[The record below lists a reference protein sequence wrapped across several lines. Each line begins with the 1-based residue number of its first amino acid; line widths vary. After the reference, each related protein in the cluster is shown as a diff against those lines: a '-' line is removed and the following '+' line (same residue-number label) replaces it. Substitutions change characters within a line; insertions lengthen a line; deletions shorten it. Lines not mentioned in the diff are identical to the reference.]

1 MNGRVRPKIALLRKR
16 RDRFEGEIQQKLQ
29 CAPSPNHRFNINN
42 SNLNSTMWDTIANF
56 KENLNKIA
64 LDVHYADEDDV
75 VFPPDVHTAAVSDR
89 RNSHSSA
96 HSKSLPMSPAASNGT
111 SDHPYSPEIEQYKA
125 EIKRLQAS
133 EAEIKALSV
142 NYAALLK
149 EKEDQIVRL
158 NKENGSLKQNFEATS
173 PASANGAYTVK
184 GSNDQSPNPL
194 HRFTTQMKNRYAT
207 NNGTTSTLESDAS
220 QSKMVS
226 KHSNLR
232 VKDKEQADMV
242 EGKSSP
248 TATAAVQHTHEIRKM
263 KLELEQERKK
273 LANIQLKFQEEEK
286 LNKSFQEEL
295 KLLKLERDKTTN
307 EVSKLHNELNEKIS
321 EIKRLQ
327 LELTRREDEE
337 AGDSVDSFKRLIE
350 TLEKEN
356 TTLKLEKDELEVA
369 LKSSRMASK
378 MSPDDSQ
385 IQIKVPSSNSD
396 EQLPDP
402 SKSFPGNEDLERSL
416 HKLSKELKETQNERN
431 KAVQELTRLKQH
443 LLEKESEESEKMDE
457 DIKIIE
463 ELRDSNNYLRA
474 QIAHLE
480 RTLKQATASQEK
492 LKMANDNE
500 ILKSREIIDD
510 LNKKLT
516 NCMSTIDA
524 KNTELVNLQT
534 ALGQYYAEIEAKEH
548 LEGDLARAKE
558 ETSKLS
564 QLLKDADCRAN
575 VLISEKEEILAK
587 LSQSE
592 KVQSEWRSRVSKLE
606 EDNSRLRRA
615 LEQSMTRLNRMS
627 VDSDF
632 LVDRRIV
639 IKLLITYFQRNHSKE
654 VLDLMVRMLGF
665 STEDKQRI
673 GVAQQG
679 PGKGVVRGV
688 LGFPGRLVGGILG
701 GSGSTESA
709 ANVGVDNQSFADL
722 WVDFLLKETEEREKK
737 ESEGRDKSIDES
749 HDKSF
754 DINSSPPHS
763 NQRFSTGAS
772 INSPTNQNI
781 SSHPRGYFQHSEQIG
796 SEFSTVPLTSS
807 DSKTT
812 SSRLPRY

>member
-1 MNGRVRPKIALLRKR
+1 MI
-16 RDRFEGEIQQKLQ
+16 
-29 CAPSPNHRFNINN
+29 
-42 SNLNSTMWDTIANF
+42 
-56 KENLNKIA
+56 
-64 LDVHYADEDDV
+64 
-75 VFPPDVHTAAVSDR
+75 
-89 RNSHSSA
+89 
-96 HSKSLPMSPAASNGT
+96 
-111 SDHPYSPEIEQYKA
+111 
-125 EIKRLQAS
+125 
-133 EAEIKALSV
+133 
-142 NYAALLK
+142 
-149 EKEDQIVRL
+149 
-158 NKENGSLKQNFEATS
+158 
-173 PASANGAYTVK
+173 
-184 GSNDQSPNPL
+184 
-194 HRFTTQMKNRYAT
+194 
-207 NNGTTSTLESDAS
+207 
-220 QSKMVS
+220 
-226 KHSNLR
+226 
-232 VKDKEQADMV
+232 

-248 TATAAVQHTHEIRKM
+248 PAAVQHTHDIRKM

-273 LANIQLKFQEEEK
+273 LVNIQLKLQEEEK

-295 KLLKLERDKTTN
+295 KLLKLERDKTKN

-321 EIKRLQ
+321 EIKCLQ

-350 TLEKEN
+350 TIEKEN
-356 TTLKLEKDELEVA
+356 TTLKLEKDELEAA
-369 LKSSRMASK
+369 LKSRRMASQ

-385 IQIKVPSSNSD
+385 IQNKVPSSNSD

-402 SKSFPGNEDLERSL
+402 SKSFPGKEDLERSL
-416 HKLSKELKETQNERN
+416 HKLSKELKETQKERD

-443 LLEKESEESEKMDE
+443 LLEKEFEESEKMDE
-457 DIKIIE
+457 DFKIIE

-474 QIAHLE
+474 QITHLE

-492 LKMANDNE
+492 LTMANDNE

-524 KNTELVNLQT
+524 KNTELLNLQT

-587 LSQSE
+587 LSRSE

-606 EDNSRLRRA
+606 EDNSRLRLA
-615 LEQSMTRLNRMS
+615 VEQSMTRLNRMS

-639 IKLLITYFQRNHSKE
+639 IKLLVTYFQRNHSKE

-665 STEDKQRI
+665 SNEDKQRI

-688 LGFPGRLVGGILG
+688 LGLPGRLVGGILG
-701 GSGSTESA
+701 GSGSSESA
-709 ANVGVDNQSFADL
+709 ANVGADNQSFADL
-722 WVDFLLKETEEREKK
+722 WVDFLLKETQEREKR
-737 ESEGRDKSIDES
+737 ESEEGDKSMDDS
-749 HDKSF
+749 HDKSL
-754 DINSSPPHS
+754 NTNSSSPPPS
-763 NQRFSTGAS
+763 NQSFSTRTAS
-772 INSPTNQNI
+772 INSPTYQNI
-781 SSHPRGYFQHSEQIG
+781 SSHPRGYFKHSEQIG

>member
-1 MNGRVRPKIALLRKR
+1 
-16 RDRFEGEIQQKLQ
+16 
-29 CAPSPNHRFNINN
+29 
-42 SNLNSTMWDTIANF
+42 MWGTIANL

-64 LDVHYADEDDV
+64 LDVHYADDDDDDDDA
-75 VFPPDVHTAAVSDR
+75 VFTAAVSDR
-89 RNSHSSA
+89 RNSHSFA
-96 HSKSLPMSPAASNGT
+96 HSKSLPRSPPPNGT
-111 SDHPYSPEIEQYKA
+111 SDHPYASEIEQYKA

-149 EKEDQIVRL
+149 EKEDHIVRL
-158 NKENGSLKQNFEATS
+158 NKENGSLKQNLEATS

-184 GSNDQSPNPL
+184 GSSDQSSNRQ
-194 HRFTTQMKNRYAT
+194 HRFTTQTKNRYAT
-207 NNGTTSTLESDAS
+207 NNGTSLALESDAI

-226 KHSNLR
+226 KHSNLQ
-232 VKDKEQADMV
+232 VKDKELADMV

-248 TATAAVQHTHEIRKM
+248 TAAAQHTHEIRKM
-263 KLELEQERKK
+263 NLELEQERKK

-307 EVSKLHNELNEKIS
+307 EVSKLHDELNEKIS
-321 EIKRLQ
+321 EIRRLQ
-327 LELTRREDEE
+327 LELTRREGEE
-337 AGDSVDSFKRLIE
+337 AGGSVDSLQKQIE
-350 TLEKEN
+350 ILEKEN
-356 TTLKLEKDELEVA
+356 TTLKLEKDELEAA
-369 LKSSRMASK
+369 LKLSRVSGI
-378 MSPDDSQ
+378 MSPDPSQ
-385 IQIKVPSSNSD
+385 IQNKVPNSNH
-396 EQLPDP
+396 PP
-402 SKSFPGNEDLERSL
+402 KGFPGKEDLERSL
-416 HKLSKELKETQNERN
+416 HKLSKELKETQKEKD
-431 KAVQELTRLKQH
+431 KAIQQLTRLKQH

-457 DIKIIE
+457 DSKIIE

-474 QIAHLE
+474 QISHLE
-480 RTLKQATASQEK
+480 RNLKQATASQEK
-492 LKMANDNE
+492 QRMENDNE
-500 ILKSREIIDD
+500 ILKFREIVDD

-516 NCMSTIDA
+516 NCMSTINA
-524 KNTELVNLQT
+524 KNTELLNLQT

-564 QLLKDADCRAN
+564 QLLKDANFRVDA
-575 VLISEKEEILAK
+575 LISEKEEILAK

-592 KVQSEWRSRVSKLE
+592 KVQSECRSRVSKLE

-639 IKLLITYFQRNHSKE
+639 IKLLVTYFQRNHSKE

-665 STEDKQRI
+665 SNEDKQRI

-688 LGFPGRLVGGILG
+688 LGLPGRLVGGILG

-709 ANVGVDNQSFADL
+709 VNMGADNQSFADL
-722 WVDFLLKETEEREKK
+722 WVDFLLKETEEREKR
-737 ESEGRDKSIDES
+737 ESGGTTDISMDDS
-749 HDKSF
+749 HDRSF
-754 DINSSPPHS
+754 NTSSSPQQS
-763 NQRFSTGAS
+763 NRRFSTGTTS
-772 INSPTNQNI
+772 IISPTNQNI
-781 SSHPRGYFQHSEQIG
+781 TSTPSGYFQHSEHIG

-807 DSKTT
+807 DSKTP
-812 SSRLPRY
+812 SSKLPRY

>member
-1 MNGRVRPKIALLRKR
+1 
-16 RDRFEGEIQQKLQ
+16 
-29 CAPSPNHRFNINN
+29 
-42 SNLNSTMWDTIANF
+42 MWGTIANF

-64 LDVHYADEDDV
+64 LDVHYAAYDDDDEDDV
-75 VFPPDVHTAAVSDR
+75 VSPAAVSDR

-96 HSKSLPMSPAASNGT
+96 HSISLPRSPPATNGT
-111 SDHPYSPEIEQYKA
+111 SDHPYAPEIEQYKA

-149 EKEDQIVRL
+149 EKEDHIVRL
-158 NKENGSLKQNFEATS
+158 NKENGSLKQNLEATS

-184 GSNDQSPNPL
+184 GSNDQSPNRL

-207 NNGTTSTLESDAS
+207 NNGTTSALESDAS

-226 KHSNLR
+226 KHSNLQ
-232 VKDKEQADMV
+232 VKGKEQADMI

-248 TATAAVQHTHEIRKM
+248 PAAVQHTHDIRKM

-273 LANIQLKFQEEEK
+273 LVNIQLKLQEEEK

-295 KLLKLERDKTTN
+295 KLLKLERDKTKN

-321 EIKRLQ
+321 EIKCLQ

-350 TLEKEN
+350 TIEKEN
-356 TTLKLEKDELEVA
+356 TTLKLEKDELEAA
-369 LKSSRMASK
+369 LKSRRMASQ

-385 IQIKVPSSNSD
+385 IQNKVPSSNSD
-396 EQLPDP
+396 VSQNLKAIFTLQEQLPDP
-402 SKSFPGNEDLERSL
+402 SKSFPGKEDLERSL
-416 HKLSKELKETQNERN
+416 HKLSKELKETQKERD

-443 LLEKESEESEKMDE
+443 LLEKEFEESEKMDE
-457 DIKIIE
+457 DFKIIE

-474 QIAHLE
+474 QITHLE

-492 LKMANDNE
+492 LTMANDNE

-524 KNTELVNLQT
+524 KNTELLNLQT

-587 LSQSE
+587 LSRSE

-606 EDNSRLRRA
+606 EDNSRLRLA
-615 LEQSMTRLNRMS
+615 VEQSMTRLNRMS

-639 IKLLITYFQRNHSKE
+639 IKLLVTYFQRNHSKE

-665 STEDKQRI
+665 SNEDKQRI

-688 LGFPGRLVGGILG
+688 LGLPGRLVGGILG
-701 GSGSTESA
+701 GSGSSESA
-709 ANVGVDNQSFADL
+709 ANVGADNQSFADL
-722 WVDFLLKETEEREKK
+722 WVDFLLKETQEREKR
-737 ESEGRDKSIDES
+737 ESEERDKSMDDS
-749 HDKSF
+749 HDKSL
-754 DINSSPPHS
+754 NTNSSSPPPS
-763 NQRFSTGAS
+763 NQSFSTRTAS
-772 INSPTNQNI
+772 INSPTYQNI
-781 SSHPRGYFQHSEQIG
+781 SSHPRGYFKHSEQIG

>member
-356 TTLKLEKDELEVA
+356 TTLKNHV
-369 LKSSRMASK
+369 
-378 MSPDDSQ
+378 
-385 IQIKVPSSNSD
+385 SNCCLHFFSFVGFWNLAFQ

>member
-1 MNGRVRPKIALLRKR
+1 MVLT
-16 RDRFEGEIQQKLQ
+16 Q
-29 CAPSPNHRFNINN
+29 S
-42 SNLNSTMWDTIANF
+42 
-56 KENLNKIA
+56 
-64 LDVHYADEDDV
+64 
-75 VFPPDVHTAAVSDR
+75 
-89 RNSHSSA
+89 
-96 HSKSLPMSPAASNGT
+96 
-111 SDHPYSPEIEQYKA
+111 
-125 EIKRLQAS
+125 
-133 EAEIKALSV
+133 
-142 NYAALLK
+142 
-149 EKEDQIVRL
+149 
-158 NKENGSLKQNFEATS
+158 
-173 PASANGAYTVK
+173 
-184 GSNDQSPNPL
+184 SNDQSPNRL

-207 NNGTTSTLESDAS
+207 NNGTTSALESDAS

-226 KHSNLR
+226 KHSNLQ
-232 VKDKEQADMV
+232 VKGKEQADMI

-248 TATAAVQHTHEIRKM
+248 PAAVQHTHDIRKM

-273 LANIQLKFQEEEK
+273 LVNIQLKLQEEEK

-295 KLLKLERDKTTN
+295 KLLKLERDKTKN

-321 EIKRLQ
+321 EIKCLQ

-350 TLEKEN
+350 TIEKEN
-356 TTLKLEKDELEVA
+356 TTLKLEKDELEAA
-369 LKSSRMASK
+369 LKSRRMASQ

-385 IQIKVPSSNSD
+385 IQNKVPSSNSD

-402 SKSFPGNEDLERSL
+402 SKSFPGKEDLERSL
-416 HKLSKELKETQNERN
+416 HKLSKELKETQKERD

-443 LLEKESEESEKMDE
+443 LLEKEFEESEKMDE
-457 DIKIIE
+457 DFKIIE

-474 QIAHLE
+474 QITHLE

-492 LKMANDNE
+492 LTMANDNE

-524 KNTELVNLQT
+524 KNTELLNLQT

-587 LSQSE
+587 LSRSE

-606 EDNSRLRRA
+606 EDNSRLRLA
-615 LEQSMTRLNRMS
+615 VEQSMTRLNRMS

-639 IKLLITYFQRNHSKE
+639 IKLLVTYFQRNHSKE

-665 STEDKQRI
+665 SNEDKQRI

-688 LGFPGRLVGGILG
+688 LGLPGRLVGGILG
-701 GSGSTESA
+701 GSGSSESA
-709 ANVGVDNQSFADL
+709 ANVGADNQSFADL
-722 WVDFLLKETEEREKK
+722 WVDFLLKETQEREKR
-737 ESEGRDKSIDES
+737 ESEERDKSMDDS
-749 HDKSF
+749 HDKSL
-754 DINSSPPHS
+754 NTNSSSPPPS
-763 NQRFSTGAS
+763 NQSFSTRTAS
-772 INSPTNQNI
+772 INSPTYQNI
-781 SSHPRGYFQHSEQIG
+781 SSHPRGYFKHSEQIG

>member
-1 MNGRVRPKIALLRKR
+1 
-16 RDRFEGEIQQKLQ
+16 
-29 CAPSPNHRFNINN
+29 
-42 SNLNSTMWDTIANF
+42 
-56 KENLNKIA
+56 
-64 LDVHYADEDDV
+64 
-75 VFPPDVHTAAVSDR
+75 
-89 RNSHSSA
+89 
-96 HSKSLPMSPAASNGT
+96 
-111 SDHPYSPEIEQYKA
+111 
-125 EIKRLQAS
+125 
-133 EAEIKALSV
+133 
-142 NYAALLK
+142 
-149 EKEDQIVRL
+149 
-158 NKENGSLKQNFEATS
+158 
-173 PASANGAYTVK
+173 
-184 GSNDQSPNPL
+184 
-194 HRFTTQMKNRYAT
+194 MKNRYAT
-207 NNGTTSTLESDAS
+207 NNGTTSALESDAS

-226 KHSNLR
+226 KHSNLQ
-232 VKDKEQADMV
+232 VKGKEQADMI

-248 TATAAVQHTHEIRKM
+248 PAAVQHTHEMRKM

-273 LANIQLKFQEEEK
+273 LVNIQLKLQEEEK

-295 KLLKLERDKTTN
+295 KLLKLERDKTKN

-321 EIKRLQ
+321 EIKCLQ

-350 TLEKEN
+350 TIEKEN
-356 TTLKLEKDELEVA
+356 TTLKLEKDELEAA
-369 LKSSRMASK
+369 LKSRRMASQ

-385 IQIKVPSSNSD
+385 IQNKVPSSNSD

-402 SKSFPGNEDLERSL
+402 SKSFPGKEDLERSL
-416 HKLSKELKETQNERN
+416 HKLSKELKETQKERD

-443 LLEKESEESEKMDE
+443 LLEKEFEESEKMDE
-457 DIKIIE
+457 DFKILE

-474 QIAHLE
+474 QITHLE

-492 LKMANDNE
+492 LTMANDNE

-524 KNTELVNLQT
+524 KNTELLNLQT

-587 LSQSE
+587 LSRSE

-606 EDNSRLRRA
+606 EDNSRLRLA
-615 LEQSMTRLNRMS
+615 VEQSMTRLNRMS

-639 IKLLITYFQRNHSKE
+639 IKLLVTYFQRNHSKE

-665 STEDKQRI
+665 SNEDKQRI

-688 LGFPGRLVGGILG
+688 LGLPGRLVGGILG
-701 GSGSTESA
+701 GSGSSESA
-709 ANVGVDNQSFADL
+709 ANVGADNQSFADL
-722 WVDFLLKETEEREKK
+722 WVDFLLKETQEREKR
-737 ESEGRDKSIDES
+737 ESEERDKSMDDS
-749 HDKSF
+749 HDKSLNT
-754 DINSSPPHS
+754 NSSSPSPS
-763 NQRFSTGAS
+763 NQSFSTRTAS
-772 INSPTNQNI
+772 INSPTYQNI

-796 SEFSTVPLTSS
+796 LEFSTVPLTSS

-812 SSRLPRY
+812 SSRPPRY